1 MSFRFYDYLEKK
13 RNIGIENEIAYNKT
27 MAMFKYH
34 NLPDSLPCYEL
45 ENLLQKNG
53 FACVA
58 KVESE
63 LYAFDGGLGGEPDV
77 YYRPTICTVANPAL
91 NLSKDFVINKDCV
104 IVKNDS
110 NLVGLSHTISKY
122 NTLITENEITILI
135 ALINSRMSIIFS
147 GADSATKTSA
157 EQYLNM
163 IKQGKLGVI
172 SDNAFLESLEIN
184 MGNNTRNNVFEDL
197 IRLNM
202 YLKASL
208 NNSIGLNSN
217 TALKKERLITAEID
231 VNNTSLY
238 PLIDDMLECRRIG
251 VEKINELF
259 GTEITVEL
267 NSSWDYREFNG
278 MSIHNTDSE
287 IDLEDVSRATIDN
300 EDNSDNGNNENNLDN
315 DCNADDSSN
324 LDNNS
329 NVDNSS
335 NEDNAGNEDNAINEN
350 NEDDSGDS
358 DDDSKLDDN
367 SNVENP
373 SNEDNEGN
381 VTNDGNENDSSNS
394 DDDNKEE

>member
-1 MSFRFYDYLEKK
+1 MSFKLYDYLEKK
-13 RNIGIENEIAYNKT
+13 RNIGIENEITYNKT

-172 SDNAFLESLEIN
+172 SDNAFLESLSIN

-267 NSSWDYREFNG
+267 NSSWDYRQLNG

-287 IDLEDVSRATIDN
+287 VDLEDIQQ

-315 DCNADDSSN
+315 DSNDNNPSN

-329 NVDNSS
+329 NVDNPS
-335 NEDNAGNEDNAINEN
+335 NEDNAGNEDNAINED
-350 NEDDSGDS
+350 NEVDSDNS
-358 DDDSKLDDN
+358 DDDSNLDDN
-367 SNVENP
+367 SNAENP
-373 SNEDNEGN
+373 SNENNEDNA
-381 VTNDGNENDSSNS
+381 TDDGNEDDS
-394 DDDNKEE
+394 DDDKKLE

>member
-1 MSFRFYDYLEKK
+1 MSFKLYDYLEKK
-13 RNIGIENEIAYNKT
+13 RNIGIENEITYNKT

-110 NLVGLSHTISKY
+110 NMVGLSHTISKY

-135 ALINSRMSIIFS
+135 ALINSRMSVIFS
-147 GADSATKTSA
+147 GSDSATKTSA
-157 EQYLNM
+157 EQYLSM

-172 SDNAFLESLEIN
+172 SDNAFLESLSIN

-267 NSSWDYREFNG
+267 NSSWDYRQLNG

-287 IDLEDVSRATIDN
+287 VDLEDIQQ
-300 EDNSDNGNNENNLDN
+300 EDNAGNENNENNLDN
-315 DCNADDSSN
+315 DSNDNNPSN

-329 NVDNSS
+329 NVDNPS
-335 NEDNAGNEDNAINEN
+335 NEDNAVNEDNAINED
-350 NEDDSGDS
+350 NEDDSGNS
-358 DDDSKLDDN
+358 VDDSNLDDN

-373 SNEDNEGN
+373 SNEDNA
-381 VTNDGNENDSSNS
+381 TNENNDDDSTNS
-394 DDDNKEE
+394 DDDSKEE

>member
-1 MSFRFYDYLEKK
+1 MSFKFYDYLEKK
-13 RNIGIENEIAYNKT
+13 RNIGIEDEITYNKT

-110 NLVGLSHTISKY
+110 NMVGLSHTISKY

-172 SDNAFLESLEIN
+172 SDNAFLESLSIN

-267 NSSWDYREFNG
+267 NSSWDYRQLNG

-287 IDLEDVSRATIDN
+287 VDLEDIQQ
-300 EDNSDNGNNENNLDN
+300 EDNSDNENNENNLDN
-315 DCNADDSSN
+315 DSNDNNPSN

-329 NVDNSS
+329 NVGNPS
-335 NEDNAGNEDNAINEN
+335 NEDNAVNEDNAINED
-350 NEDDSGDS
+350 NEDDSGNS
-358 DDDSKLDDN
+358 DDDSNLDDN

-373 SNEDNEGN
+373 SNEDNEDN
-381 VTNDGNENDSSNS
+381 VPNEDNEDDS
-394 DDDNKEE
+394 DDDKKLE

>member
-1 MSFRFYDYLEKK
+1 MSFKFYDYLEKK
-13 RNIGIENEIAYNKT
+13 RNIGIEDEITYNKT

-110 NLVGLSHTISKY
+110 NMVGLSHTISKY

-172 SDNAFLESLEIN
+172 SDNAFLESLSIN

-267 NSSWDYREFNG
+267 NSSWDYRQLNG

-287 IDLEDVSRATIDN
+287 VDLEDIQQ
-300 EDNSDNGNNENNLDN
+300 EDNSDNENNENNLDN
-315 DCNADDSSN
+315 DSNDNNPSN

-329 NVDNSS
+329 NVGNPS
-335 NEDNAGNEDNAINEN
+335 NEDNAVNEDNAINED
-350 NEDDSGDS
+350 NEVDSGNS
-358 DDDSKLDDN
+358 DDDSNLDDN

-373 SNEDNEGN
+373 SNEDNEDN
-381 VTNDGNENDSSNS
+381 VPNEDNEDDS
-394 DDDNKEE
+394 DDDKKLE

>member
-1 MSFRFYDYLEKK
+1 MSFKFYDYLEKK
-13 RNIGIENEIAYNKT
+13 RNIGIENEITYNKT

-34 NLPDSLPCYEL
+34 NLPDSIPCYEL

-110 NLVGLSHTISKY
+110 NMVGLSHTISKY

-172 SDNAFLESLEIN
+172 SDNAFLESLSIN

-267 NSSWDYREFNG
+267 NSSWDYRQLNG
-278 MSIHNTDSE
+278 MSIHNTESE
-287 IDLEDVSRATIDN
+287 VDLEDIQQ
-300 EDNSDNGNNENNLDN
+300 EDNSDNESNENNLDN
-315 DCNADDSSN
+315 DSNDNNPSN
-324 LDNNS
+324 LDNNG
-329 NVDNSS
+329 NAG
-335 NEDNAGNEDNAINEN
+335 NEDNAGNEVNEDNAINEN
-350 NEDDSGDS
+350 NEVDSGNS

-373 SNEDNEGN
+373 SNEDNEDN
-381 VTNDGNENDSSNS
+381 ATDDGNEDDSSNS
-394 DDDNKEE
+394 DDDSKEE

>member
-1 MSFRFYDYLEKK
+1 MSFKLYDYLEKK
-13 RNIGIENEIAYNKT
+13 RNIGIENEITYNKT

-135 ALINSRMSIIFS
+135 ALINSRMSVIFS
-147 GADSATKTSA
+147 GSDSATKTSA
-157 EQYLNM
+157 EQYLSM

-172 SDNAFLESLEIN
+172 SDNAFLESLSIN

-217 TALKKERLITAEID
+217 TAMKKERLITAEID

-267 NSSWDYREFNG
+267 NSSWDYRQFNG

-287 IDLEDVSRATIDN
+287 IDLENVARETIDD
-300 EDNSDNGNNENNLDN
+300 EDNSDNGNNDSNDNNPCNLDN
-315 DCNADDSSN
+315 P
-324 LDNNS
+324 S
-329 NVDNSS
+329 NVDNPS

-358 DDDSKLDDN
+358 SDDSKLDDN

-373 SNEDNEGN
+373 SNEDNA
-381 VTNDGNENDSSNS
+381 TNENNDDDSTNS
-394 DDDNKEE
+394 DDDSKEE

>member
-1 MSFRFYDYLEKK
+1 MSFKFYDYLEKK
-13 RNIGIENEIAYNKT
+13 RNIGIEDEITYNKT

-91 NLSKDFVINKDCV
+91 NLSKDFVINKDCA

-110 NLVGLSHTISKY
+110 NMVGLSHTISKY

-172 SDNAFLESLEIN
+172 SDNAFLESLSIN

-267 NSSWDYREFNG
+267 NSSWDYRQLNG

-287 IDLEDVSRATIDN
+287 VDLENVARETI
-300 EDNSDNGNNENNLDN
+300 EDNSDNENNLDN
-315 DCNADDSSN
+315 DSNDNNPSN

-329 NVDNSS
+329 NVDNPS
-335 NEDNAGNEDNAINEN
+335 NEDNEVNEDNAINED
-350 NEDDSGDS
+350 NEDDSGNS
-358 DDDSKLDDN
+358 ADDSKLDDN

-373 SNEDNEGN
+373 NNEGNEDNAI
-381 VTNDGNENDSSNS
+381 NENNDDDSTDS
-394 DDDNKEE
+394 DDDRKVE

>member
-1 MSFRFYDYLEKK
+1 MSFRLYDYLEKQ
-13 RNIGIENEIAYNKT
+13 RNIGIENEITYNKT

-110 NLVGLSHTISKY
+110 NMVGLSHTISKY

-135 ALINSRMSIIFS
+135 ALINSRMSVIFS
-147 GADSATKTSA
+147 GSDSATKTSA

-172 SDNAFLESLEIN
+172 SDNAFLESLSIN

-267 NSSWDYREFNG
+267 NSSWDYRELNG

-287 IDLEDVSRATIDN
+287 VDLEDIQQ
-300 EDNSDNGNNENNLDN
+300 EDNSDNENNENNLDN
-315 DCNADDSSN
+315 DSNDNNPSN

-329 NVDNSS
+329 NVDNPS

-358 DDDSKLDDN
+358 VDDSNLDDN

-373 SNEDNEGN
+373 SNEDND
-381 VTNDGNENDSSNS
+381 TNENNDDNSTDS
-394 DDDNKEE
+394 DDDNKVE

>member
-1 MSFRFYDYLEKK
+1 MSFKFYDYLEKK
-13 RNIGIENEIAYNKT
+13 RNIGIEDEITYNKT

-110 NLVGLSHTISKY
+110 NMVGLSHTISKY

-172 SDNAFLESLEIN
+172 SDNAFLESLSIN

-267 NSSWDYREFNG
+267 NSSWDYRQLNG

-287 IDLEDVSRATIDN
+287 VDLEDIQQ
-300 EDNSDNGNNENNLDN
+300 EDNSDNENNENNLDN
-315 DCNADDSSN
+315 DSNDNNPSN
-324 LDNNS
+324 LDNNG
-329 NVDNSS
+329 NVG
-335 NEDNAGNEDNAINEN
+335 NEDNAGNEVNEDNAINED
-350 NEDDSGDS
+350 NEDDSGNS

-373 SNEDNEGN
+373 SNEDNEDN
-381 VTNDGNENDSSNS
+381 ATDDGNEDDSSNS
-394 DDDNKEE
+394 DDDSKEE

>member
-1 MSFRFYDYLEKK
+1 MSFKFYDYLEKK
-13 RNIGIENEIAYNKT
+13 RNIGIEDEITYNKT

-53 FACVA
+53 FTCVA

-110 NLVGLSHTISKY
+110 NMVGLSHTISKY

-172 SDNAFLESLEIN
+172 SDNAFLESLSIN

-267 NSSWDYREFNG
+267 NSSWDYRQLNG
-278 MSIHNTDSE
+278 MSIHNTESE
-287 IDLEDVSRATIDN
+287 IDLEDIQQEDNADN
-300 EDNSDNGNNENNLDN
+300 ENNENNLDN
-315 DCNADDSSN
+315 DSNDNNPSN
-324 LDNNS
+324 LGNNG
-329 NVDNSS
+329 NVG
-335 NEDNAGNEDNAINEN
+335 NEDNASNEVNEDNAINEN
-350 NEDDSGDS
+350 NEVDSGNS
-358 DDDSKLDDN
+358 DDDNKLDDN

-373 SNEDNEGN
+373 SNEDNEDN
-381 VTNDGNENDSSNS
+381 VTDDGNEDDSSNS
-394 DDDNKEE
+394 DDDSKEE

>member
-1 MSFRFYDYLEKK
+1 MSFKFYDYLEKK
-13 RNIGIENEIAYNKT
+13 RNIGIENEIAFNKT

-34 NLPDSLPCYEL
+34 NLPDSIPCYEL

-91 NLSKDFVINKDCV
+91 KLSKDFVINKDCV

-122 NTLITENEITILI
+122 NTLITENEITMLI
-135 ALINSRMSIIFS
+135 ALINSRMSVIFS
-147 GADSATKTSA
+147 GSDSATKTSA

-172 SDNAFLESLEIN
+172 SDNAFLESLSIN

-208 NNSIGLNSN
+208 NNAIGLNSN
-217 TALKKERLITAEID
+217 TAMKKERLITAEID

-267 NSSWDYREFNG
+267 NSSWDYRQFNG

-287 IDLEDVSRATIDN
+287 IDLENVDD
-300 EDNSDNGNNENNLDN
+300 EDNSDNGNNDSNDNNP
-315 DCNADDSSN
+315 CN

-329 NVDNSS
+329 NADNPS
-335 NEDNAGNEDNAINEN
+335 NEDNADNEDNAINEN

-358 DDDSKLDDN
+358 ADDSNLDDN

-373 SNEDNEGN
+373 SNEDNA
-381 VTNDGNENDSSNS
+381 TNENNDDDSSNS
-394 DDDNKEE
+394 DDDSKEE

>member
-1 MSFRFYDYLEKK
+1 MSFKFYDYLEKK
-13 RNIGIENEIAYNKT
+13 RNIGIEDEITYNKT

-172 SDNAFLESLEIN
+172 SDNAFLESLSIN

-267 NSSWDYREFNG
+267 NSSWDYRQLNG

-287 IDLEDVSRATIDN
+287 VDLEDIQQ
-300 EDNSDNGNNENNLDN
+300 EDNSDNENNENNLDN
-315 DCNADDSSN
+315 DSNDNNPSN

-329 NVDNSS
+329 NVGNPS
-335 NEDNAGNEDNAINEN
+335 NEDNAVNEDNAINED
-350 NEDDSGDS
+350 NEVDSGNS
-358 DDDSKLDDN
+358 DDDSNLDDN

-373 SNEDNEGN
+373 SNEDNEDN
-381 VTNDGNENDSSNS
+381 VPNEDNEDDS
-394 DDDNKEE
+394 DDDKKLE

>member
-1 MSFRFYDYLEKK
+1 M
-13 RNIGIENEIAYNKT
+13 
-27 MAMFKYH
+27 
-34 NLPDSLPCYEL
+34 
-45 ENLLQKNG
+45 
-53 FACVA
+53 
-58 KVESE
+58 
-63 LYAFDGGLGGEPDV
+63 

-172 SDNAFLESLEIN
+172 SDNAFLESLSIN

-267 NSSWDYREFNG
+267 NSSWDYRQLNG

-287 IDLEDVSRATIDN
+287 VDLEDIQQEDNADN
-300 EDNSDNGNNENNLDN
+300 ENNENNLDN
-315 DCNADDSSN
+315 DSNDNNPSN

-329 NVDNSS
+329 NVDNPS
-335 NEDNAGNEDNAINEN
+335 NEDNAVNEDNAINEN
-350 NEDDSGDS
+350 NEDDSGNPA
-358 DDDSKLDDN
+358 DDSKLDDN

-373 SNEDNEGN
+373 SNEDNGN
-381 VTNDGNENDSSNS
+381 NEDNVSNEDNEDDS
-394 DDDNKEE
+394 DDDRKAE

>member
-1 MSFRFYDYLEKK
+1 MSFKFYDYLEKK
-13 RNIGIENEIAYNKT
+13 RNIGIEDEITYNKT

-172 SDNAFLESLEIN
+172 SDNAFLESLSIN

-267 NSSWDYREFNG
+267 NSSWDYRQLNG
-278 MSIHNTDSE
+278 MSIHNTESE
-287 IDLEDVSRATIDN
+287 VDLEDIQQEDNADN
-300 EDNSDNGNNENNLDN
+300 ENNENNLDN
-315 DCNADDSSN
+315 DSNDNNPSN
-324 LDNNS
+324 LDNNG
-329 NVDNSS
+329 NAG
-335 NEDNAGNEDNAINEN
+335 NEDNAGNEVNEDNAINED
-350 NEDDSGDS
+350 NEVDSGNS
-358 DDDSKLDDN
+358 DDDNKLDDN

-373 SNEDNEGN
+373 SNEDNEDN
-381 VTNDGNENDSSNS
+381 VTDDGNEDDSSNS
-394 DDDNKEE
+394 DDDSKEE

>member
-1 MSFRFYDYLEKK
+1 MSFKFYDYLEKK
-13 RNIGIENEIAYNKT
+13 RNIGIEDEITYNKT

-34 NLPDSLPCYEL
+34 NLPDALPCYEL

-110 NLVGLSHTISKY
+110 NLVGLSHTISTY

-172 SDNAFLESLEIN
+172 SDNAFLESLSIN

-267 NSSWDYREFNG
+267 NSSWDYRQLNG
-278 MSIHNTDSE
+278 MSIHNTESE
-287 IDLEDVSRATIDN
+287 IDLEDIQQDDN
-300 EDNSDNGNNENNLDN
+300 ADNENNLDN
-315 DCNADDSSN
+315 DSNDNNPSN
-324 LDNNS
+324 LDNNG
-329 NVDNSS
+329 NAG
-335 NEDNAGNEDNAINEN
+335 NEDNAGNEVNEDNAINED
-350 NEDDSGDS
+350 NEVDSGNS

-373 SNEDNEGN
+373 SNEDNEDN
-381 VTNDGNENDSSNS
+381 VADDGNKDDSSNS
-394 DDDNKEE
+394 DDDSKEA

>member
-1 MSFRFYDYLEKK
+1 MSFRLYDYLEKQ
-13 RNIGIENEIAYNKT
+13 RNIGIENEITYNKT

-135 ALINSRMSIIFS
+135 ALINSRMSVIFS
-147 GADSATKTSA
+147 GSDSATKSSA
-157 EQYLNM
+157 EQYLSM

-172 SDNAFLESLEIN
+172 SDNAFLESLSIN

-267 NSSWDYREFNG
+267 NSSWDYRQLNG

-287 IDLEDVSRATIDN
+287 VDLEDIQQ
-300 EDNSDNGNNENNLDN
+300 EDNSDNGSNENNLDN
-315 DCNADDSSN
+315 DSNDNNPSN

-329 NVDNSS
+329 NVG
-335 NEDNAGNEDNAINEN
+335 NEDNAGNEGNEDNAINED

-358 DDDSKLDDN
+358 DDDSNLDDN

-373 SNEDNEGN
+373 SNENIEDNVSNEDNE
-381 VTNDGNENDSSNS
+381 DDS
-394 DDDNKEE
+394 DDDSKEK